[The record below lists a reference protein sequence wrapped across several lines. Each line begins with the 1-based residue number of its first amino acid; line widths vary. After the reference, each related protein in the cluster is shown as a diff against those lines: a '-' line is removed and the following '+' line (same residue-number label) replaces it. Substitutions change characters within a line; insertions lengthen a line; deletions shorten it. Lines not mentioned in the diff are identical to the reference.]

1 MGFLSKIIKTGIAAG
16 AGITAYQAAQKAKRE
31 NGSVDADSF
40 IRNFKD
46 QAKENSKLVVDTVKS
61 KIGGQNGEY
70 RVSDEGENGYTYVDA
85 EPVEDKVNDV
95 FESMKEKAPEVID
108 KVQDF
113 VEDLRENGP
122 EYKARAQGFVEDVK
136 EAAKKAMDKGDK

>member
-1 MGFLSKIIKTGIAAG
+1 MGLLSKLVKTGLAVG
-16 AGITAYQAAQKAKRE
+16 AGITAYQATQKAKQE
-31 NGSVDADSF
+31 NGTVDADSF

-61 KIGGQNGEY
+61 KLGGQSGEY

-85 EPVEDKVNDV
+85 EPAGDKINDV
-95 FESMKEKAPEVID
+95 FDAVKEKAPEVID

-136 EAAKKAMDKGDK
+136 EAAKKAMDKNDK

>member
-1 MGFLSKIIKTGIAAG
+1 MGLLSKLIKTGIAAG
-16 AGITAYQAAQKAKRE
+16 VGITAYQASQKAKQK
-31 NGSVDADSF
+31 NGTVDADSF

-46 QAKENSKLVVDTVKS
+46 QAKENSRLVVDTVKS
-61 KIGGQNGEY
+61 KVGGKTDNY

-95 FESMKEKAPEVID
+95 FETMKEKAPEVID
-108 KVQDF
+108 KVQDI

-122 EYKARAQGFVEDVK
+122 EYKARAQEFVEDVK
-136 EAAKKAMDKGDK
+136 EAAKKALDKNDK